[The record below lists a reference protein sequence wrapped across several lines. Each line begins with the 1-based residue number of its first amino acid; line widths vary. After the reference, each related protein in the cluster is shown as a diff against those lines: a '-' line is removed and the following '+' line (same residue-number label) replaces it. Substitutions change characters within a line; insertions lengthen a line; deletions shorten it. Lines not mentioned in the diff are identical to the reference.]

1 MTVVAKR
8 STLYLDPDIHKALKV
23 KAVETERSM
32 SDLVNEA
39 LKNSLAEDGEDLAV
53 FETRLSEPLVS
64 YEDMLKELKKNDR
77 I

>member
-1 MTVVAKR
+1 MTSVAKR
-8 STLYLDPDIHKALKV
+8 STLYLDPDLHKALKV
-23 KAVETERSM
+23 KAVETDRSM

-39 LKNSLAEDGEDLAV
+39 LKNSLAEDSEDLAA
-53 FETRLSEPLVS
+53 FEIRLSEPLVS

>member
-1 MTVVAKR
+1 MTTVAKR
-8 STLYLDPDIHKALKV
+8 STLYLDPVIHKALKV

-39 LKNSLAEDGEDLAV
+39 LKISLSEDAEDLAT

>member
-1 MTVVAKR
+1 MTTVAKR
-8 STLYLDPDIHKALKV
+8 STLYLDPDLHKALKV
-23 KAVETERSM
+23 KAVETDRSM

-39 LKNSLAEDGEDLAV
+39 LKNSLAEDAEDLAA

-64 YEDMLKELKKNDR
+64 YEDMLKELKSNGR